1 MTTSIQGMPTQFSFL
16 EIQSKYT
23 EVCWYK
29 PIVFNSAQLATMP
42 YRVLEHCPVNI
53 HVQDT

>member
-23 EVCWYK
+23 KVCWYK